1 MEAEVLAMCL
11 KLYNGPPDSCGLFT
25 CGGTESIGLAVLSA
39 RNMAL
44 AKGIKWPELI
54 MPATAH
60 PAFDKVANNEENVEK
75 IIIILR
81 HATTSE

>member
-1 MEAEVLAMCL
+1 MDINGVRKMEAEVLAMCL
-11 KLYNGPPDSCGLFT
+11 KLYNGPKDSCGLFT

-39 RNMAL
+39 RNIAL

-60 PAFDKVANNEENVEK
+60 PAFDKVTFHTK
-75 IIIILR
+75 KSKL
-81 HATTSE
+81 TSF

>member
-1 MEAEVLAMCL
+1 MNIQGVRKMEAEVLAMCL
-11 KLYNGPPDSCGLFT
+11 KLYNGPKDSCGLFT

-39 RNMAL
+39 RNIAL

-60 PAFDKVANNEENVEK
+60 PAFDKVRLLNYSS
-75 IIIILR
+75 IL
-81 HATTSE
+81 TSF